1 MRKREMAQQAGLFLL
16 ILLMVFVF
24 YNDIYRL
31 IYPGRF
37 MP

>member
-1 MRKREMAQQAGLFLL
+1 LFLL

-31 IYPGRF
+31 VAPGQGL
-37 MP
+37 P